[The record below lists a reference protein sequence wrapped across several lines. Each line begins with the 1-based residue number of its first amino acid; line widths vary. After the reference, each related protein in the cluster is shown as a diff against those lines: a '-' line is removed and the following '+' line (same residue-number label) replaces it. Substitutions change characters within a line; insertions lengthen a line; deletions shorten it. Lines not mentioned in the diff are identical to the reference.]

1 MYTEHGSDFNAIAI
15 MKVRVYKC
23 WEAVKKQSKLYYTD
37 YAFIFLPIKIISMDA
52 KLTLKRDKFV
62 IEQAK
67 KYASSHKRSL
77 SRIIETYLKSLI
89 CQDKNNTEDDFELSP
104 FVKSMSTGV
113 RIPADIDYKSEY
125 LNPLTEKY
133 K

>member
-1 MYTEHGSDFNAIAI
+1 
-15 MKVRVYKC
+15 
-23 WEAVKKQSKLYYTD
+23 
-37 YAFIFLPIKIISMDA
+37 MDS
-52 KLTLKRDKFV
+52 KLTLKLDKFV

-67 KYASSHKRSL
+67 EYASTHKRSL

-89 CQDKNNTEDDFELSP
+89 NQDKRKNEDDFEISP

-113 RIPADIDYKSEY
+113 KIPSDLDYKSEY
-125 LNPLTEKY
+125 LNHMAEKY

>member
-1 MYTEHGSDFNAIAI
+1 
-15 MKVRVYKC
+15 
-23 WEAVKKQSKLYYTD
+23 
-37 YAFIFLPIKIISMDA
+37 MDT
-52 KLTLKRDKFV
+52 KLTLKLDKFV

-77 SRIIETYLKSLI
+77 SRIIESYLRSLI
-89 CQDKNNTEDDFELSP
+89 NREKNDDESDLEISP

-113 RIPADIDYKSEY
+113 KIPSDIDYKSE
-125 LNPLTEKY
+125 LFNHLIDKH

>member
-1 MYTEHGSDFNAIAI
+1 
-15 MKVRVYKC
+15 
-23 WEAVKKQSKLYYTD
+23 
-37 YAFIFLPIKIISMDA
+37 MDT
-52 KLTLKRDKFV
+52 KLTLKLDKFV

-77 SRIIETYLKSLI
+77 SRIIESYLKSLI
-89 CQDKNNTEDDFELSP
+89 NRDKNNDESDFEISP

-113 RIPADIDYKSEY
+113 NIPTDFDYKSEI
-125 LNPLTEKY
+125 LNHLTEKY